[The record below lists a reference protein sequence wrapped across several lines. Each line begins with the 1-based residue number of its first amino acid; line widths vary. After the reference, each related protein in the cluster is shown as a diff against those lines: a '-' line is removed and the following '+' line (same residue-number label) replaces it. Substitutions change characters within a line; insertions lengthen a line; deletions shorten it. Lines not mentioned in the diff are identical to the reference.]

1 MIAMKKYLIKGAL
14 ALFTGAFLF
23 SCAEKES
30 EYVPLA
36 QQKIETFEQVF
47 KEVFG
52 DNIDPY
58 QDWGFEKGA
67 VIIDPSDS
75 SLVVEVIDEGAD
87 VAYTRAMAFRGGTR
101 TRTRTGSHN
110 ANGNEW
116 YKDYDVPYALTYAQ
130 KDLVRKY
137 FQQVK
142 DPGGPAP
149 DWSTFFVQQVYKG
162 GTNVTSDS
170 KTTEACYSAYGNPAS
185 PFYGSNQMD
194 RLTCANKE
202 KDGNVHIN
210 NYNNANCSGNSSI
223 RHAGVYEDGY
233 TPWTEDNYD
242 HDKGWQ
248 NCVTENNNHLKAF
261 NDTIML
267 MEDCSTSYFGYQNSL
282 QSSYTY
288 NDMFKCVY
296 GDVIMEWARTNNI
309 TVPSDGDVSG
319 MYFVGFDYEA
329 DLKHNLNDTY
339 QGNSYLVTEVPEGT
353 AGAFQIP
360 NKQNNGDWQKGKW
373 YIDGAR
379 DHYYSDWIVRIVPGN
394 PEPQPTY
401 DEDIESIDEWT
412 QIESGRVFCE
422 DLGRSTREDLDY
434 NDVVFDAII
443 FQNHT
448 KYTKWRVTK
457 INGVETG
464 RVVVEGPTEATKYY
478 ANVELL
484 AAGGTIPITVM
495 DYQVHSKFIEPADI
509 ATMINTR
516 DNNST
521 AYGSFEERR
530 SVQLGGVEKNFT
542 AKLADGSTKTYN
554 LKLFE
559 IERPADGKFIRTI
572 PIVSSFDGQQ
582 VAELTGNKG
591 SVPRKFMA
599 PIGTKWTSER
609 KNISLAYPDFNAWV
623 GGGAEPWSTNVN
635 IDALYSGAYDSNA
648 QQLPLVMKARTNIST
663 LGEQALWT
671 GAEVFEG
678 NWNLADMKAILD
690 LDKFYAGDRLRF
702 YGKNIGEEAWITV
715 VIGDIKPYFID
726 SDFPNYVVKPDGK
739 KETRTTGCIE
749 VLLDESSA
757 ALLNSKVR
765 DGKIN
770 FQVQGRNFT
779 LTSICRVLF
788 Q

>member
-1 MIAMKKYLIKGAL
+1 MKKYLIKGAL
-14 ALFTGAFLF
+14 ALFGGAFLF
-23 SCAEKES
+23 SCSEKES

-67 VIIDPSDS
+67 VTIDPNDS
-75 SLVVEVIDEGAD
+75 SIVVEVIDENAD
-87 VAYTRAMAFRGGTR
+87 VAYTRAMAFSGAGR
-101 TRTRTGSHN
+101 TRTRTGDSDPK
-110 ANGNEW
+110 GNEW
-116 YKDYDVPYALTYAQ
+116 YKNYDVPYALTYAQ

-137 FQQVK
+137 FQQVQ

-170 KTTEACYSAYGNPAS
+170 RTTEQYVAGN
-185 PFYGSNQMD
+185 GDVVIGGNQMD

-202 KDGNVHIN
+202 KNGNVHIN
-210 NYNNANCSGNSSI
+210 NYNNANCSGNSNI
-223 RHAGVYEDGY
+223 KHAGVYKDGY

-242 HDKGWQ
+242 RNKGWD
-248 NCVTENNNHLKAF
+248 NCVTENNNNLKEF

-267 MEDCSTSYFGYQNSL
+267 MVDCSTSYFGYQNSL

-288 NDMFKCVY
+288 NDMFRCVN
-296 GDVIMEWARTNNI
+296 GDVIMEWAHTNNI

-329 DLKHNLNDTY
+329 DLKHNLTDKA
-339 QGNSYLVTEVPEGT
+339 QSNSYLVTEVAEGT
-353 AGAFQIP
+353 PGAFQVP
-360 NKQNNGDWQKGKW
+360 NKGDGKW
-373 YIDGAR
+373 YVDGAR
-379 DHYYSDWIVRIVPGN
+379 DHYYSDWIVRIVPGE
-394 PEPQPTY
+394 PEPQPSY
-401 DEDIESIDEWT
+401 EYPIESLDEWT

-443 FQNHT
+443 FSNHT
-448 KYTKWRVTK
+448 KYTKWKVTK
-457 INGVETG
+457 VNNVETE
-464 RVVVEGPTEATKYY
+464 RVIIEGPTEATKYY

-495 DYQVHSKFIEPADI
+495 DYQVHSQFVEPADI

-521 AYGSFEERR
+521 AYGSFDERR
-530 SVQLGGVEKNFT
+530 PVQLGGVEKNFT
-542 AKLADGSTKTYN
+542 AKLADGSKKAYN

-609 KNISLAYPDFNAWV
+609 KNISLAYPGFNAWV
-623 GGGAEPWSTNVN
+623 SGGAAPWSTNVN
-635 IDALYSGAYDSNA
+635 TDALYSGAYDSNG
-648 QQLPLVMKARTNIST
+648 QQLPLVMKARTTINT
-663 LGEQALWT
+663 EGEQALWA
-671 GAEVFEG
+671 GAWVFED
-678 NWNLADMKAILD
+678 NWSLVENNANLD

-726 SDFPNYVVKPDGK
+726 SNFPNYVVNSDGT

-757 ALLNSKVR
+757 ALLNSKVSG
-765 DGKIN
+765 GKIK

>member
-14 ALFTGAFLF
+14 ALFGGAFLF

-67 VIIDPSDS
+67 VTVDPNDS
-75 SLVVEVIDEGAD
+75 SIVVEVIDENAD
-87 VAYTRAMAFRGGTR
+87 VAYTRAIAFNGVGGTR
-101 TRTRTGSHN
+101 TRTGYSYP
-110 ANGNEW
+110 NGNEW

-137 FQQVK
+137 FQQVQ

-149 DWSTFFVQQVYKG
+149 EWSTFFVQQVYKG

-170 KTTEACYSAYGNPAS
+170 QTTEQYVAGNGDV
-185 PFYGSNQMD
+185 FIGSNKMNK
-194 RLTCANKE
+194 LTCANKE
-202 KDGNVHIN
+202 ENGNVHIS
-210 NYNNANCSGNSSI
+210 NYNNATCSGNSNI
-223 RHAGVYEDGY
+223 RHAGVYKDGY

-242 HDKGWQ
+242 QNKGWQ
-248 NCVTENNNHLKAF
+248 NCVTENNNNLKEF

-267 MEDCSTSYFGYQNSL
+267 MVDCSTSYFGYENSL

-288 NDMFKCVY
+288 NDMFRCVN
-296 GDVIMEWARTNNI
+296 GDDIMEWATTNNI

-329 DLKHNLNDTY
+329 DLKHGLTDKT
-339 QGNSYLVTEVPEGT
+339 QSNSYLVTEVEEGT
-353 AGAFQIP
+353 PGAFQVP
-360 NKQNNGDWQKGKW
+360 NKNDGKW

-379 DHYYSDWIVRIVPGN
+379 DHYYSDWIVRIVPGES
-394 PEPQPTY
+394 EPQPTY
-401 DEDIESIDEWT
+401 EYPVESIDEWT

-443 FQNHT
+443 FSNHT
-448 KYTKWRVTK
+448 KYTKWKVTK
-457 INGVETG
+457 IDGVETA

-484 AAGGTIPITVM
+484 AAGGTIPITVN
-495 DYQVHSKFIEPADI
+495 DYQVHSQFIESADI

-521 AYGSFEERR
+521 AYGSFDERR
-530 SVQLGGVEKNFT
+530 PVQLGGVEKNFT
-542 AKLADGSTKTYN
+542 AKLADGTTKTYN
-554 LKLFE
+554 LKLYE

-609 KNISLAYPDFNAWV
+609 KNISLAYPGFNAWV
-623 GGGAEPWSTNVN
+623 AGGAAPWNTNVN
-635 IDALYSGAYDSNA
+635 VDALYSGAYDSNG
-648 QQLPLVMKARTNIST
+648 QQLPLVMKARTTIRT
-663 LGEQALWT
+663 EGEKALWT
-671 GAEVFEG
+671 GVEVFEG
-678 NWNLADMKAILD
+678 NWNLSDMNATLD

-726 SDFPNYVVKPDGK
+726 SDFPNYVVNPDGT
-739 KETRTTGCIE
+739 KETRTTGCVE
-749 VLLDESSA
+749 VLLDEHSA
-757 ALLNSKVR
+757 ALLNSKVSG
-765 DGKIN
+765 GKIK